1 VVHPVFF
8 LGVLAIG
15 TAYWIGKRSWS
26 DSMDELDRRVLRF
39 FGRVLRFFAIALLW
53 LCFWPVLL
61 PYVLIRWRLKDYRRR
76 QAQREWDQRSAKEDE
91 ARLRQQRRAA
101 EDGRRRVEARARSE
115 LLYNRHA
122 PEIARRFPRKNME
135 RFMQTYMSDA
145 DPAESVEQRGKE
157 LQNIIE
163 QHRNC
168 VKPDKPPQT
177 IQDLAEWY
185 LREKSQIDALP
196 LDEEL
201 KQEHAAALDMR
212 YAELTQELLQRIEP

>member
-1 VVHPVFF
+1 
-8 LGVLAIG
+8 
-15 TAYWIGKRSWS
+15 
-26 DSMDELDRRVLRF
+26 MDELDRRVLRF
-39 FGRVLRFFAIALLW
+39 LARVIRFFAIALLW

-61 PYVLIRWRLKDYRRR
+61 PFVLLRWGIKKYRRR
-76 QAQREWDQRSAKEDE
+76 QAQREWEQRSAKEGE
-91 ARLRQQRRAA
+91 ARLREQRRAA
-101 EDGRRRVEARARSE
+101 EDARRRGDARARCE

-122 PEIARRFPRKNME
+122 PDIVRRFPRKSME
-135 RFMQTYMSDA
+135 RFMQTYMRDA
-145 DPAESVEQRGKE
+145 DPAESVEQRGRE
-157 LQNIIE
+157 LETIIE

-168 VKPDKPPQT
+168 VKPDKPPRT

-185 LREKSQIDALP
+185 LREKNRIDALP

>member
-1 VVHPVFF
+1 
-8 LGVLAIG
+8 
-15 TAYWIGKRSWS
+15 
-26 DSMDELDRRVLRF
+26 MDELDRRVLRF
-39 FGRVLRFFAIALLW
+39 LGRVIRFFVIALLW

-61 PYVLIRWRLKDYRRR
+61 PFVLIRWGIKEYRRR
-76 QAQREWDQRSAKEDE
+76 QSQREWQQRSAREGE
-91 ARLRQQRRAA
+91 ARHLQQQKAA
-101 EDGRRRVEARARSE
+101 EHGRRRVEARARCE

-122 PEIARRFPRKNME
+122 PEIARRFPRKSME
-135 RFMQTYMSDA
+135 RFIQTYMSDA
-145 DPAESVEQRGKE
+145 DPAEHVEQRGRE
-157 LQNIIE
+157 LENIIE

-168 VKPDKPPQT
+168 VKPEKRPRT

-185 LREKSQIDALP
+185 LGEKNRIDALP

>member
-1 VVHPVFF
+1 
-8 LGVLAIG
+8 
-15 TAYWIGKRSWS
+15 
-26 DSMDELDRRVLRF
+26 MDELDRRVLRF
-39 FGRVLRFFAIALLW
+39 FGLALLW

-61 PYVLIRWRLKDYRRR
+61 PYVLIRWGLKQYRRR
-76 QAQREWDQRSAKEDE
+76 QAQREWEQRSARDNE
-91 ARLRQQRRAA
+91 ARLRQQRQAA
-101 EDGRRRVEARARSE
+101 EDGRRRADARVRSE
-115 LLYNRHA
+115 LLYNRYA

-145 DPAESVEQRGKE
+145 DPPESVEQRGRE
-157 LQNIIE
+157 LENIIE

-168 VKPDKPPQT
+168 VKPDKPPKT

-185 LREKSQIDALP
+185 LREKGRIDALP
-196 LDEEL
+196 LDDEL